1 MSSQL
6 LASEIFHLGTR
17 AVSRHTHRFVAFDD
31 PSQPLG
37 DGVGVE
43 EHPGVNEASES
54 AWPESEPA
62 YDGTLFGVEQLDP
75 DEVERLLANRPSRLI
90 VWLGEPGSGKTTLAI
105 ELYERQRRGIR
116 GVRFAGSWT
125 LLALEQLAEH
135 RRRTTETEPARRDDL
150 DPESREVLHL
160 ALSTGDTPLHLL
172 MADLPGEVFRR
183 LADNQ
188 LSVDSIEWLGRA
200 DKLVLLVDGAGL
212 RDVAQRSR
220 SVTRVRQLI
229 ERLASAGVLGP
240 DKRLAL
246 LVTKWDLVAD
256 DAAATAYWEQRESEL
271 LQDMREFDSAAVALR
286 AQAPVGAVSDGVAGL
301 RDWLLEVGA
310 AGAAANE
317 PDTHLPINDAP
328 DDAPA
333 VPVLAGA
340 FEQFS
345 WPAVEPSRSRR
356 WWRRKR

>member
-1 MSSQL
+1 VSSQL
-6 LASEIFHLGTR
+6 PATELFGLATR
-17 AVSRHTHRFVAFDD
+17 ARSRHTAGFVTFGD
-31 PSQPLG
+31 PSQQIG

-43 EHPGVNEASES
+43 EDHGVDGASES
-54 AWPESEPA
+54 MWAEPEPV
-62 YDGTLFGVEQLDP
+62 YDGTLFGAEQLNP
-75 DEVERLLANRPSRLI
+75 EEVERLLANRPSRLI

-135 RRRTTETEPARRDDL
+135 RRRTGETTPAQRADL
-150 DPESREVLHL
+150 DPEGREVLHL

-188 LSVDSIEWLGRA
+188 LSVESIEWLGRA
-200 DKLVLLVDGAGL
+200 DKLVLLVDGACL

-256 DAAATAYWEQRESEL
+256 DGVATRYWEQRESEL
-271 LQDMREFDSAAVALR
+271 LQDIREFDGSAVALR
-286 AQAPVGAVSDGVAGL
+286 AQAPAGAGSDGVAEL

-310 AGAAANE
+310 AGAAGAIHDE
-317 PDTHLPINDAP
+317 PGVHFPLN
-328 DDAPA
+328 DAPA
-333 VPVLAGA
+333 VPVSVEA
-340 FEQFS
+340 FEHFS
-345 WPAVEPSRSRR
+345 WPALEPARSRR
-356 WWRRKR
+356 WWRRQR